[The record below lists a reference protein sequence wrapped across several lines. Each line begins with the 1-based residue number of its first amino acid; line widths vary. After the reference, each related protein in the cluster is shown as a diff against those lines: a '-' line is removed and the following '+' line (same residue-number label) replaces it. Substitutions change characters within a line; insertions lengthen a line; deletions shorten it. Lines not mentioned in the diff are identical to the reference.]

1 VGRGIFLTSLQQPLN
16 GQRPSGLDGAKQ
28 EARPEDSAQR
38 RRYLKALT
46 EPAPVLMA
54 QSPLADAVI
63 QSIS

>member
-1 VGRGIFLTSLQQPLN
+1 MN

-46 EPAPVLMA
+46 DPAPVLMA